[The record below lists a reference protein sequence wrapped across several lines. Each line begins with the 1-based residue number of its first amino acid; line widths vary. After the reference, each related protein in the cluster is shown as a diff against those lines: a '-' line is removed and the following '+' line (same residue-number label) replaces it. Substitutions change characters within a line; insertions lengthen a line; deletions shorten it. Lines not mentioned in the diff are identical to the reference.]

1 MQARSK
7 NVPTTM
13 KDKATP
19 MTLGKRRLLAAFA
32 VWLLVPSAG
41 TITGVMLAGPP
52 VTSPRPVWNSEV
64 RPVKVATP
72 TGEQVKEITFQKNSL
87 GMEFVRLEAGEFL
100 MGQPERDKNTGPA
113 HRVRITRPFLMGAK
127 EVTQAQW
134 TEVMGTTIEQL
145 RKASDGVGPDLPMY
159 NVSWH
164 DATEFCQR
172 LGTREH
178 KRYRLP
184 TEAEWEYACRAGTTT
199 SFYTGETICKD
210 QANYDHNWIYD
221 ADKGKDVFVGGALDW
236 GQMKVVAVG
245 SYPANPW
252 GLYDMLGNVYEW
264 CSDWYDADYYSRSP
278 LEDPKGPDDAS
289 MQGKAEKDRVTRGF
303 CFCNV
308 PNNFRSWNRCHR
320 GPNTRDSA
328 HGAGFRVV
336 VEVQ

>member
-1 MQARSK
+1 
-7 NVPTTM
+7 
-13 KDKATP
+13 
-19 MTLGKRRLLAAFA
+19 MTLGKRTLLAAIA
-32 VWLLVPSAG
+32 VWLLVPSAE
-41 TITGVMLAGPP
+41 TITGAVRADPP
-52 VTSPRPVWNSEV
+52 ATSPPPAWHSEV
-64 RPVKVATP
+64 RRVKVATP

-87 GMEFVRLEAGEFL
+87 GMEFVRLEAGEFT
-100 MGQPERDKNTGPA
+100 MGQAEREKDTGPA

-145 RKASDGVGPDLPMY
+145 RKANDGVGPDLPMY

-172 LGTREH
+172 LSERENKVLAH
-178 KRYRLP
+178 GQYRLP

-199 SFYTGETICKD
+199 PFYTGETIRKD
-210 QANYDHNWIYD
+210 QANFDHNWIYE
-221 ADKGKDVFVGGALDW
+221 AGKGKDVFVGGGLDW

-252 GLYDMLGNVYEW
+252 GLYDMLGNVHEW
-264 CSDWYDADYYSRSP
+264 CADWYDPDYYRRSP
-278 LEDPKGPDDAS
+278 VEDPKGPDEVSIQD
-289 MQGKAEKDRVTRGF
+289 KAEKERVTRGF

-328 HGAGFRVV
+328 HGAGFRVA